1 MIKLMN
7 ICKSYKLPQG
17 RKIVLDDVSIEF
29 TKGNNIGILG
39 LNGAGKS
46 TLISIIC
53 GNERPDSGTVIR
65 KARVSWPIGLGIG
78 FHGSLTGRENL
89 RFTARVYGKS
99 LAEVIDYVED
109 FAELGPYMDMPIK
122 TYSSGMRAKLAF
134 GLSMAI
140 GFDFYL
146 VDEAHAVGDA
156 TFRQKSLAAF
166 NERKKTSTL
175 IIVSHSPSV
184 IRENCDKAAILYEGH
199 LYEYED
205 LDSAFKVY
213 DEICKIKRGSI
224 E

>member
-1 MIKLMN
+1 MIELQN
-7 ICKSYKLPQG
+7 ITKSYKLKFG
-17 RKIVLDDVSIEF
+17 RKVVLDDVSIKFIE
-29 TKGNNIGILG
+29 GQNIGILG

-46 TLISIIC
+46 TLMSIIC
-53 GNERPDSGTVIR
+53 GNEKPDSGTVIR
-65 KARVSWPIGLGIG
+65 DARVSWPIGFAGG

-89 RFTARVYGKS
+89 RFTSRIYGADLNK
-99 LAEVIDYVED
+99 LIRFVED
-109 FAELGPYMDMPIK
+109 FAELGNYMDMPIK

-156 TFRQKSLAAF
+156 TFRQKCIDVF

-184 IRENCDKAAILYEGH
+184 IRENCNIAAILFDGH
-199 LYEYED
+199 IYQYD
-205 LDSAFKVY
+205 NLDSAFKVY
-213 DEICKIKRGSI
+213 NEICKIKRGAY
-224 E
+224 

>member
-1 MIKLMN
+1 MIELKN
-7 ICKSYKLPQG
+7 VCKSYRTPYGK
-17 RKIVLDDVSIEF
+17 KVVLDDVSIRF
-29 TKGNNIGILG
+29 NQGTNIGILG

-46 TLISIIC
+46 TLIRMIC
-53 GNERPDSGTVIR
+53 GNELPDSGEVIR
-65 KARVSWPIGLGIG
+65 KSRVSWPIGLGIG

-89 RFTARVYGKS
+89 RFTARVYGKDIH
-99 LAEVIDYVED
+99 EIVNFVED
-109 FAELGPYMDMPIK
+109 FAELGHYMDMPIK

-156 TFRQKSLAAF
+156 TFRQKSLDAF

-184 IRENCDKAAILYEGH
+184 IRENCDKAAILFDGH
-199 LYEYED
+199 LYQYED

-213 DEICKIKRGSI
+213 DEICRIKRGVK
-224 E
+224 

>member
-1 MIKLMN
+1 MIELQN
-7 ICKSYKLPQG
+7 ITKSYKLKFG
-17 RKIVLDDVSIEF
+17 RKVVLDDVSIKFIE
-29 TKGNNIGILG
+29 GQNIGILG

-46 TLISIIC
+46 TLMSIIC
-53 GNERPDSGTVIR
+53 GNEKPDSGTVIR
-65 KARVSWPIGLGIG
+65 DARVSWPIGFAGG

-89 RFTARVYGKS
+89 RFTSRIYGADLNK
-99 LAEVIDYVED
+99 LIRFVED
-109 FAELGPYMDMPIK
+109 FAELGNYMDMPIK

-156 TFRQKSLAAF
+156 TFRQKCIDVF

-184 IRENCDKAAILYEGH
+184 IRENCNIAAILFDGH
-199 LYEYED
+199 IYQYD
-205 LDSAFKVY
+205 NLDSTF
-213 DEICKIKRGSI
+213 
-224 E
+224 